1 MSILKGLHNA
11 VALDYHYEKN
21 LVFWTENNMKVIRVA
36 RMDSNNMSGK
46 NGFKYICR
54 EHEDQGPINSL
65 KFSDVIRWGLETP
78 GGVAVDWIHDLLFW
92 TDSGTRRV
100 EVATLDGSQRAVLAA
115 SDVDKPRAIAVHPG
129 DALVFWTDWGKNEQ
143 DIFINFLLE
152 NLSSENT
159 VKIIKKISVIVFLNI
174 CILVV

>member
-36 RMDSNNMSGK
+36 RMDSNNMSGTIGSEHSRRSMNIK
-46 NGFKYICR
+46 GVPIKQLLIFYFKI
-54 EHEDQGPINSL
+54 
-65 KFSDVIRWGLETP
+65 SDVIRWGLETP

-115 SDVDKPRAIAVHPG
+115 SDVDKPRAVAVHPG
-129 DALVFWTDWGKNEQ
+129 DALVFWTDWGKY
-143 DIFINFLLE
+143 
-152 NLSSENT
+152 
-159 VKIIKKISVIVFLNI
+159 
-174 CILVV
+174 